1 MLETEIV
8 LIFDHALASE
18 VIDKGKDSEDDGE
31 LGDADAGATKS
42 VDDGPGITKPSDF
55 GEN

>member
-1 MLETEIV
+1 MLETEIG
-8 LIFDHALASE
+8 LIFDKGATGV
-18 VIDKGKDSEDDGE
+18 VIDKGKNRQDDGK
-31 LGDADAGATKS
+31 LMNTDAGATKS